1 MAAIQSSAPLLPV
14 NISESPLLSGSSLL
28 PEELFTTLAGP
39 LPTITIGPCSPS
51 SPHLEPKPLAMGFSS
66 SRPSRRKG
74 GLLPKLALP
83 PLAALAPSSAPPTP
97 TSPLTPTSPT
107 SRIPPKQVISLLD
120 LLEAMENDVATEVQ
134 RVRLGIQEARMLV
147 QACREDSA
155 ARENA
160 RQRRLKLKK
169 ERY

>member
-1 MAAIQSSAPLLPV
+1 MTATQSSAPLLPV

-28 PEELFTTLAGP
+28 PDELFTTLAGP

-51 SPHLEPKPLAMGFSS
+51 SPHLEPQPLGFSS

-74 GLLPKLALP
+74 SLLPKLALP
-83 PLAALAPSSAPPTP
+83 PLAALAPSSAPATP
-97 TSPLTPTSPT
+97 TSPLTPISPT
-107 SRIPPKQVISLLD
+107 VRIPPKQVISLLD
-120 LLEAMENDVATEVQ
+120 LLESMENDVATEVQ

-155 ARENA
+155 ARESA
-160 RQRRLKLKK
+160 RQRRLKK
-169 ERY
+169 ERYQ